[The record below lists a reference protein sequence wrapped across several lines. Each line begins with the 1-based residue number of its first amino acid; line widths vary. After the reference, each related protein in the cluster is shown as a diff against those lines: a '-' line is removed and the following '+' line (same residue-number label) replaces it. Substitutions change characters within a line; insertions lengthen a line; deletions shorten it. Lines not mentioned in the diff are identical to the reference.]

1 MAYLMIW
8 KERNKFTVA
17 GNHECDETDSVVS
30 EVSSFVDNPVLYLLY
45 IFLKLNQ
52 LISQF
57 LVMKLLCL
65 EPDIVVIH
73 G

>member
-30 EVSSFVDNPVLYLLY
+30 EVSSFVDNPEVLDQETKSFTKRL
-45 IFLKLNQ
+45 
-52 LISQF
+52 
-57 LVMKLLCL
+57 
-65 EPDIVVIH
+65 
-73 G
+73 